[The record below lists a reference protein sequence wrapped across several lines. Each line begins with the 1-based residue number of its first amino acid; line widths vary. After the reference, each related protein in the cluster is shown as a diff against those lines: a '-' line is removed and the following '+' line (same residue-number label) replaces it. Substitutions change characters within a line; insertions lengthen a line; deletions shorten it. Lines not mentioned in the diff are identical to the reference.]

1 MNTEITEE
9 KETEETKKTIASSM
23 IVKYAQSTQTV
34 CLYLCVAIFLI
45 ILFVLSP
52 LNTYF
57 LTGFFSKVI
66 ILLLLGYTI
75 FYNISQTNKFAND
88 FNISIFSGNWSTI
101 KTNIAYSYI
110 FTGFLLILM
119 FTVAK
124 KFF

>member
-1 MNTEITEE
+1 MNTEDKE
-9 KETEETKKTIASSM
+9 ETEETKKTITSSM

-34 CLYLCVAIFLI
+34 CLYLCIAIFLI

-57 LTGFFSKVI
+57 LTGLFSKVI

-88 FNISIFSGNWSTI
+88 FNITIFSGNWSTI